1 MIKYLLYREKTEPN
15 WKRSNAFYDKYII
28 PQVNSHTHI
37 DTYILVYV
45 YCKWA
50 TDVLSRVYAE
60 YIIDRVRE
68 SCRECRVC
76 WRVSKWQFRN
86 WLQWQLCVGQIRQRR
101 FSSSDKPEQYSIY
114 TYIVIIYS
122 PMIDSTHV
130 LSKLRLELLHDDL
143 HRVVLRY
150 LEVVAD

>member
-15 WKRSNAFYDKYII
+15 WKRSNAFYDKNII
-28 PQVNSHTHI
+28 PKVLTHKHTHI

-68 SCRECRVC
+68 LRRMSGVLKSVKVTVPKLITVTIVC
-76 WRVSKWQFRN
+76 WANTTATV
-86 WLQWQLCVGQIRQRR
+86 L
-101 FSSSDKPEQYSIY
+101 EQ
-114 TYIVIIYS
+114 
-122 PMIDSTHV
+122 
-130 LSKLRLELLHDDL
+130 
-143 HRVVLRY
+143 
-150 LEVVAD
+150 